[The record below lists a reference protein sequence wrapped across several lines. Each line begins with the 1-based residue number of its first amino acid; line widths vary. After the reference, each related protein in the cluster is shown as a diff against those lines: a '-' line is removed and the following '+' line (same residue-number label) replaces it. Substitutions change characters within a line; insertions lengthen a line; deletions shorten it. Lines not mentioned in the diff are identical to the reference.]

1 MVWSRAEDQG
11 IEKRNAAALE
21 CPLATQQAL
30 KPLGLEVGQQ
40 QRVIVRDDAARV
52 VPGPS
57 MGVPFDDARPALD
70 FDDTLFV
77 ELAFRENL
85 RLATFDDE
93 IIKTVPV
100 LALRPRALSG

>member
-1 MVWSRAEDQG
+1 
-11 IEKRNAAALE
+11 
-21 CPLATQQAL
+21 
-30 KPLGLEVGQQ
+30 
-40 QRVIVRDDAARV
+40 
-52 VPGPS
+52 